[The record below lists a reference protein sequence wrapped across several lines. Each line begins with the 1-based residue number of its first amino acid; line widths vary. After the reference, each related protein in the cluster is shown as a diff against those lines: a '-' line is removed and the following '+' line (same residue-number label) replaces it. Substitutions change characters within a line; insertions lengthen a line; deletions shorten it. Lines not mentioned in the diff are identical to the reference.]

1 MPYSSQQLIE
11 INTIKDGVI
20 ILKNKALRAVLMVSS
35 LNFALKSEDEKKAL
49 ILAFQNFLNSLDF
62 TIQISIQSRK
72 LNIKQYTND
81 LEQKAE
87 EQENELL
94 KIQTQEYAGYI
105 SSLVEMANIMNKNF
119 FITIPFSPIEAKREN
134 ILEKIKKIISPS
146 TKISFTQEDFA
157 RYKEQLWQ
165 RIEYI
170 ASGLAS
176 MSISAKPLN
185 TQELIEMF
193 YELYNPGISPQP
205 GLAEVKELELR

>member
-1 MPYSSQQLIE
+1 MTSSQQLIE

-20 ILKNKALRAVLMVSS
+20 ILKNKALRAILMVSS
-35 LNFALKSEDEKKAL
+35 LNFALKSEDERKAL

-62 TIQISIQSRK
+62 PIQISIQSRK
-72 LNIKQYTND
+72 LNIKQYTDD
-81 LEQKAE
+81 LAKKAQ

-94 KIQTQEYAGYI
+94 RIQTQEYSGYI
-105 SSLVEMANIMNKNF
+105 DSLVEMTNVMNKNF
-119 FITIPFSPIEAKREN
+119 FITIPFSPIESKREG
-134 ILEKIKKIISPS
+134 ILDKVKKVISPS
-146 TKISFTQEDFA
+146 GKIKFTKEDFA

-165 RIEYI
+165 RVEYI

-176 MSISAKPLN
+176 MGISAKPLN